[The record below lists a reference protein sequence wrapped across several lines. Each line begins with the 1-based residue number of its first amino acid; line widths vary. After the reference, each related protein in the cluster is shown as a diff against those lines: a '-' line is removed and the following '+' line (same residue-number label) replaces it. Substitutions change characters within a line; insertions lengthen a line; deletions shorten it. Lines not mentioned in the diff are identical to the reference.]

1 MSLEENIVKHKKV
14 LEILSKQPVE
24 STELK
29 ALKILWEK
37 YNYLVQLCDEKNL
50 PNGGHLKRLKEVCEK
65 VESAVNFP
73 LYYHKNVIALCGQF
87 SSGKTS
93 MINSFLDNDV
103 LPTSI
108 EPTTALNTYIVYDDQ
123 DEKDELYIRNHF
135 SGRTKI
141 DESLY
146 DFVTHSFSN
155 EYHQN
160 VRSMIRYVSLHTKK
174 LNFQNIALLDTP
186 GYTGESSDLSLE
198 EDDKNM
204 AIEGIKGAD
213 YVIWVIDITNGT
225 IKEDDI
231 EFLESYAKDKPKVIV
246 LNKAD
251 LLPKSRREE
260 VYNNIKNTLEEEGLD
275 NIDVYLYSSLYPEDF
290 KDTSNMLFK
299 VFEEIDNKLK
309 DERIEDI
316 KELFNSFKNYYETI
330 EKDLSSETKILNLSK
345 MHLSIKN
352 DASISELNYHLTKIK
367 NYRMVINDI
376 LKNIDMISN
385 ECNSI
390 FKKIFHNYSNDK
402 PVYYNENLKKE
413 DIELYELINND
424 INENSDFIYII
435 NNLLEKEKKIKSIDK
450 GLVDDKIKIFLYRK
464 LSLAYLGLKD
474 IDNTKKYLKILK
486 KIDKYNYNAYH
497 YLTVVSR
504 FYVNNDNIEFTHMV
518 NNFYSYIIY

>member
-14 LEILSKQPVE
+14 LEILSKHPE
-24 STELK
+24 ETNELK
-29 ALKILWEK
+29 ALKILWER
-37 YNYLVQLCDEKNL
+37 YHYLVNLCDTKNL
-50 PNGGHLKRLKEVCEK
+50 PNGGHLKRLKELCER
-65 VESAVNFP
+65 VEYAINFP
-73 LYYHKNVIALCGQF
+73 LYYHKNIIALCGQF

-108 EPTTALNTYIVYDDQ
+108 EPTTALNTYIVYDDKEIN
-123 DEKDELYIRNHF
+123 DGLYIRNHF

-174 LNFQNIALLDTP
+174 LNFRNIALLDTP

-231 EFLESYAKDKPKVIV
+231 DFLDSYANDKPKVIV

-290 KDTSNMLFK
+290 KDASYALFEVFREVDEK
-299 VFEEIDNKLK
+299 VKEKY
-309 DERIEDI
+309 IEDI
-316 KELFNSFKNYYETI
+316 KELFN
-330 EKDLSSETKILNLSK
+330 L
-345 MHLSIKN
+345 
-352 DASISELNYHLTKIK
+352 
-367 NYRMVINDI
+367 
-376 LKNIDMISN
+376 
-385 ECNSI
+385 
-390 FKKIFHNYSNDK
+390 
-402 PVYYNENLKKE
+402 
-413 DIELYELINND
+413 LI
-424 INENSDFIYII
+424 
-435 NNLLEKEKKIKSIDK
+435 
-450 GLVDDKIKIFLYRK
+450 
-464 LSLAYLGLKD
+464 
-474 IDNTKKYLKILK
+474 
-486 KIDKYNYNAYH
+486 
-497 YLTVVSR
+497 
-504 FYVNNDNIEFTHMV
+504 
-518 NNFYSYIIY
+518 